1 MSRQPTVLVLNGP
14 NLNMLGVR
22 EPEVYGRDGL
32 DDIAK
37 ACAGRAKSLGLTVDF
52 RQSNHEGEL
61 ITWLQQAR
69 GKVQGIVIN
78 PAGLSHTSVALM
90 DAVLST
96 ELPVIEVHLSNI
108 FGREAFRHHSFI
120 SAVAKGVICG
130 LGAQGYL
137 LALEAMAGLVNS
149 KKTSSK
155 KVRS

>member
-1 MSRQPTVLVLNGP
+1 MSRQPTILVLNGP
-14 NLNMLGVR
+14 NLNMLGAR
-22 EPEVYGRDGL
+22 ELEVYGHDTL

-37 ACAGRAKSLGLTVDF
+37 ACAGRAKELGLTVDF

-69 GKVQGIVIN
+69 GRAAAIVIN

-90 DAVLST
+90 DALLVT

-108 FGREAFRHHSFI
+108 FRREAYRHHSYV
-120 SAVAKGVICG
+120 SEVAKGVICG

-137 LALEAMAGLVNS
+137 LALEAVAKLLKARKANS
-149 KKTSSK
+149 KKAHK
-155 KVRS
+155 